1 MSAEASEWDGNK
13 RTARASG
20 TSDGVL
26 GGGFVAR
33 AGKGG
38 LLAAG
43 AGRLLGA
50 DAGIGLAA
58 AGCWLDH
65 FEGFERRLRWLKW
78 FWEVERLDEL
88 CDHGMRL

>member
-1 MSAEASEWDGNK
+1 MCIRRRVWRLVWMLAQASERDGIT

-20 TSDGVL
+20 TSDSVL
-26 GGGFVAR
+26 GGGFVAG
-33 AGKGG
+33 AGEGG

-50 DAGIGLAA
+50 DAGIGLAT

-65 FEGFERRLRWLKW
+65 FEAFERPLRWLK
-78 FWEVERLDEL
+78 
-88 CDHGMRL
+88 